1 MSLRTRLVLVLSGLL
16 ALGMALS
23 VGATFGA
30 LQDWRNDQSD
40 DVLAAVAGQL
50 REDLTGEA
58 GGEQGG
64 EQGGERVTLPGE
76 RNPRPGEGSSP
87 TGAGDLP
94 AGAGDLPAGERD
106 RLPGVW
112 RAAASKGDI
121 PSFFEIRSYDGRVLR
136 SADFGARPD
145 LPTTLPAALRPNA
158 LDREGTSDDVS
169 GGIFHRLTSAD
180 GRHWLLHSS
189 RLPDGILLVAME
201 TARADELTR
210 RTAVVAATS
219 AGVALLAV
227 TLLSWRAVRRGLRPL
242 EEMAATASAIGGGD
256 LTRRVP
262 AAGPRTEVGRLGA
275 ALNAMLGQIESAFT
289 ERTRS
294 EDRLRRFVADAS
306 HELRTPVA
314 TIRGYAEL
322 FRRGA
327 ASRPDDLA
335 RAMARIESEARRM
348 GTLVE
353 ELLLLATLDQGV
365 PVARDPVDVRALA
378 AEAVDD
384 ARVLAPGRPLLF
396 EAAGRGPVLVRGDA
410 DRLRQV
416 LANLLAN
423 VRHHTPDGTEAWVRV
438 AARDGWAVT
447 EVTDHG
453 PGLTEEQARHV
464 FERFFRADPS
474 RTRAHLPAGG
484 RDEGSGLGLAIV
496 AAVVGAHGGRVE
508 AERLLGPGASG
519 VTFRISLPLA
529 DGPGDGTGGRG
540 SGSGQSPV
548 RAPRRAS

>member
-1 MSLRTRLVLVLSGLL
+1 MSLRTRLVLVLGGLL

-30 LQDWRNDQSD
+30 LQDWRNDQSNE
-40 DVLAAVAGQL
+40 VLEAVSGQL
-50 REDLTGEA
+50 REDLAA
-58 GGEQGG
+58 GPDGG
-64 EQGGERVTLPGE
+64 RLTLP
-76 RNPRPGEGSSP
+76 REGDQL
-87 TGAGDLP
+87 T
-94 AGAGDLPAGERD
+94 
-106 RLPGVW
+106 GVW
-112 RAAASKGDI
+112 RAATRKGDI
-121 PSFFEIRSYDGRVLR
+121 PSFFQIRTRDGRVSR
-136 SADFGARPD
+136 TADFGARPD
-145 LPTTLPAALRPNA
+145 LPAALPAAMWP
-158 LDREGTSDDVS
+158 DGPGTGGTAGGVFQRVSSSDGTD
-169 GGIFHRLTSAD
+169 
-180 GRHWLLHSS
+180 WLVHSS

-201 TARADELTR
+201 TAGADELIH

-219 AGVALLAV
+219 AAVALLAV

-242 EEMAATASAIGGGD
+242 EAMAATAAAIGDGD
-256 LTRRVP
+256 LARRVP
-262 AAGPRTEVGRLGA
+262 AVDPRTEVGRLGS
-275 ALNAMLGQIESAFT
+275 ALNAMLGQIESAFA

-327 ASRPDDLA
+327 AARPDDLA
-335 RAMARIESEARRM
+335 QAMTRIESEARRT

-353 ELLLLATLDQGV
+353 ELLLLARLDQGL
-365 PVARDPVDVRALA
+365 PVTRAPVDVRALA

-384 ARVLAPGRPLLF
+384 ARVLAPGRPLLL
-396 EAAGRGPVLVRGDA
+396 ESAERGPVLVRGDA

-438 AARDGWAVT
+438 AARNGSAVI

-453 PGLTEEQARHV
+453 PGLTEEQAQRV
-464 FERFFRADPS
+464 FERFYRADQS

-496 AAVVGAHGGRVE
+496 AAVVEAHGGRVE
-508 AERLLGPGASG
+508 VDRAPDEGAGG
-519 VTFRISLPLA
+519 VTFRVSLPL
-529 DGPGDGTGGRG
+529 DGVSDDGRSAERG
-540 SGSGQSPV
+540 SEAGGSEEGGSDASGSNASGRARSGQAAERTAG
-548 RAPRRAS
+548 RAKARPGQWCT